1 MTEQK
6 LIVSGK
12 TPGAT
17 FPGRT
22 VEDKRAHLVA
32 ARKSFAE
39 GIISQADLDKVENVL
54 EQAIDEEKAVT
65 GER

>member
-1 MTEQK
+1 MEHR

-12 TPGAT
+12 TPGAA

-22 VEDKRAHLVA
+22 VEDKRAHMTA

-39 GIISQADLDKVENVL
+39 GLISQADLDKVETVL
-54 EQAIDEEKAVT
+54 DQAVDEEKAVT